1 MKKSRMFTFLQLVC
15 GILAIC
21 GVYITA
27 LEYREL
33 KTHVEWSTPA
43 YYSLSQADI
52 RNPLRYLLINR
63 MLPHRLLLFAIEAGD
78 LLDLVK
84 MGIVILTAILFTGIL
99 QWMKRKR

>member
-52 RNPLRYLLINR
+52 RNPLRYLLIT
-63 MLPHRLLLFAIEAGD
+63 
-78 LLDLVK
+78 K
-84 MGIVILTAILFTGIL
+84 
-99 QWMKRKR
+99 

>member
-43 YYSLSQADI
+43 YYSLI
-52 RNPLRYLLINR
+52 
-63 MLPHRLLLFAIEAGD
+63 
-78 LLDLVK
+78 K
-84 MGIVILTAILFTGIL
+84 MGIVILAVVLFIGIL
-99 QWMKRKR
+99 QRLKRKQ

>member
-33 KTHVEWSTPA
+33 KTHVDWSTPA
-43 YYSLSQADI
+43 YYSLI
-52 RNPLRYLLINR
+52 
-63 MLPHRLLLFAIEAGD
+63 
-78 LLDLVK
+78 K

>member
-52 RNPLRYLLINR
+52 HNLSVKQNRIFRTSHTNQRSLRISN
-63 MLPHRLLLFAIEAGD
+63 AVTGD
-78 LLDLVK
+78 LQSNCRCAWRRRR
-84 MGIVILTAILFTGIL
+84 I
-99 QWMKRKR
+99 R